1 MFKEY
6 EELEFES
13 RNELI
18 CTASNTTLAAMVISR
33 KANVTGR
40 IDIRRSRKFVVRG
53 PACHSILN
61 TNVSCIIKPHYAC
74 LLWGTDTTVR
84 RKQAYH

>member
-18 CTASNTTLAAMVISR
+18 CTASNTMFAAMVISR
-33 KANVTGR
+33 KTNVTER
-40 IDIRRSRKFVVRG
+40 IDIRRSQNSGVRG
-53 PACHSILN
+53 PACI
-61 TNVSCIIKPHYAC
+61 PF
-74 LLWGTDTTVR
+74 
-84 RKQAYH
+84 